1 MARQARSQC
10 KSLGWV
16 VYAETFL
23 AVAAF
28 SCCAMLCI
36 DGAFE
41 DGDLVVSKPLAP
53 AFPSAV
59 VAKLDTS
66 SSLDTSWHDEELPVP
81 AGAGLAREDVLR
93 EEPGREKP
101 RCESKM
107 PAFTTTFVIAFM
119 AGGFMNVERVQGL
132 PIP

>member
-1 MARQARSQC
+1 MARQARAQC

-28 SCCAMLCI
+28 SCCAMLCV
-36 DGAFE
+36 DGAIE
-41 DGDLVVSKPLAP
+41 EGDFAVSMPLTP

-59 VAKLDTS
+59 VAKLDA
-66 SSLDTSWHDEELPVP
+66 SLRDEDTVP
-81 AGAGLAREDVLR
+81 AGAGLVREDVLR

-119 AGGFMNVERVQGL
+119 AGGFMNVERIQGL